1 MGDSVPK
8 EIVWDKAKGELRI
21 LGQRHTALDAQALCD
36 HLDSL
41 VGPTVAEVIMD
52 NHERRLGKEDADRF
66 RRERRQAS
74 VREIIDVIIETDL
87 MSGAGVTK
95 VTIPEG
101 AMYEGAIL
109 VEIHNPCVR
118 AASGA
123 AKAFLFS
130 YWCGALSS
138 LLDNEFE
145 AKDVSYD
152 ETENLLTARIVRRAG
167 K

>member
-1 MGDSVPK
+1 MGDLVPK

-21 LGQRHTALDAQALCD
+21 LGKRHTALDAQALCD

-52 NHERRLGKEDADRF
+52 NHERRLGKEDAARF
-66 RRERRQAS
+66 RREKPQAT
-74 VREIIDVIIETDL
+74 VRDIIDTIIETDIL
-87 MSGAGVTK
+87 SGTGVTE

-101 AMYEGAIL
+101 AMHEDTIF
-109 VEIHNPCVR
+109 VKIHNPCVKV
-118 AASGA
+118 ASGA

-130 YWCGALSS
+130 YWCGVLSS

-145 AKDVSYD
+145 AKDVSYS
-152 ETENLLTARIVRRAG
+152 EAENLLTARIVRRVG

>member
-8 EIVWDKAKGELRI
+8 DIVWDKAKGELRI

-52 NHERRLGKEDADRF
+52 NHERRLGKEDAARI
-66 RRERRQAS
+66 RREKPQATL
-74 VREIIDVIIETDL
+74 RDIINVITETDIL
-87 MSGAGVTK
+87 SGAGVTE
-95 VTIPEG
+95 VTMPES
-101 AMYEGAIL
+101 AMLEGAIF
-109 VEIHNPCVR
+109 VKIHNPCVK

-130 YWCGALSS
+130 YWCGVLSS

-145 AKDVSYD
+145 AKDVSYN